1 MNPLQHECLF
11 LRPCHEDR
19 GATLYERF
27 SGNFGP
33 GEVYPEP
40 GIDPDMRKAY
50 FRIDHLMGLPASRLA
65 RTRFF
70 SGHFPLVAA
79 EMLDVDLQAFS
90 LLREPVSRT
99 VSLLRSLAK
108 RADETRSLEEIY
120 EDPFIYATQIQ
131 NHQTKLFALT
141 PGDHFESLSSWR
153 SGTSSGSPDRPSR
166 PAPPLTDP

>member
-1 MNPLQHECLF
+1 MSAYFFVHVMKTG
-11 LRPCHEDR
+11 

-79 EMLDVDLQAFS
+79 EMLDVDLQVFS
-90 LLREPVSRT
+90 PEGAGLTDGVVASITRLSEPT
-99 VSLLRSLAK
+99 
-108 RADETRSLEEIY
+108 
-120 EDPFIYATQIQ
+120 
-131 NHQTKLFALT
+131 
-141 PGDHFESLSSWR
+141 
-153 SGTSSGSPDRPSR
+153 R
-166 PAPPLTDP
+166 PAPSRRSTRIRSFTRLRSRITRPSSSH